1 MNPLCD
7 ELRGTVGE
15 YGSPSDETIHMRWM
29 GRLINLLHRIMQ
41 KQYEAYFPVRM
52 HAPRCRP
59 LRASPAT
66 ACAAKFASSARF
78 ACRAGV
84 ELFTTKKTNILF

>member
-41 KQYEAYFPVRM
+41 KQYEA
-52 HAPRCRP
+52 
-59 LRASPAT
+59 
-66 ACAAKFASSARF
+66 
-78 ACRAGV
+78 
-84 ELFTTKKTNILF
+84 